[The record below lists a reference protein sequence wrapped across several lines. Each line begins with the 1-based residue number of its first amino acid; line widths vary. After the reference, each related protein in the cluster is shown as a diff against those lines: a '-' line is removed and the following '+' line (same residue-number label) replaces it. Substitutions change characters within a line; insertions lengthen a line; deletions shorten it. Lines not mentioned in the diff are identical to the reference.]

1 MNFCFESLLEGM
13 PLLAYPRIVFA
24 GRLGQFPLVL
34 SAWNE
39 KQWMKPK
46 LIEQSELL
54 QVKLILT
61 VSIG

>member
-1 MNFCFESLLEGM
+1 M